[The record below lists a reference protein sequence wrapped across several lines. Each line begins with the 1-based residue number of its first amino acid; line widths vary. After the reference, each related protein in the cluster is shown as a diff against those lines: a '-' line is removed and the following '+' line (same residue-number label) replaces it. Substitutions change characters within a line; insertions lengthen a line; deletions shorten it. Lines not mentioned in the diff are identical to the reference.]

1 MRFLRESLTLYFGD
15 LSGFLALIF
24 ISATA
29 VLMVGKRK
37 LSKSTGRNVFFKR
50 IHIIF
55 ASLGG
60 GFLLIHA
67 DYFISAP
74 LENWGILLGYIAA
87 AAALFVWFSGFAF
100 LERLSD
106 SLLYHGS
113 ISLAAISLIVIH
125 SVIFG
130 FETITTEIILA
141 LVAAVLLLRASQHIA
156 KILRLI
162 L

>member
-1 MRFLRESLTLYFGD
+1 MTLYFGD

-37 LSKSTGRNVFFKR
+37 LSKTTGRNIFFKR
-50 IHIIF
+50 VHIII

-67 DYFISAP
+67 DYFIGAP
-74 LENWGILLGYIAA
+74 IENWGILLGYIAA

-113 ISLAAISLIVIH
+113 ISLAAIALMVIH
-125 SVIFG
+125 TLIFG
-130 FETITTEIILA
+130 FQTIATEIILS
-141 LVAAVLLLRASQHIA
+141 LVAAVLLLRALQHVA
-156 KILRLI
+156 KILR
-162 L
+162 